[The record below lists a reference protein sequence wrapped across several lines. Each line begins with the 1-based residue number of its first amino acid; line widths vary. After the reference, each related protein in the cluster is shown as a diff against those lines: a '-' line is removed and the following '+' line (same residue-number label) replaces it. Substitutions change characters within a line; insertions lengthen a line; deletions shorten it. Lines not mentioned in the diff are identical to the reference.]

1 MENPLDP
8 IPMRNMTMLEKE
20 PLTPGCCEWCG
31 KDTEPGQWACSLTCE
46 SLLHRLEATQ
56 GRLVIRALKR
66 WRMSPNHAARN
77 EAIANIV
84 PRVDK
89 FLKTD
94 RKRREAFQHER
105 RAKAEAEK
113 AAKMAEMR
121 AAADAQAKAAEERA
135 GKAT

>member
-77 EAIANIV
+77 EAIAHIV

-105 RAKAEAEK
+105 RAKA
-113 AAKMAEMR
+113 
-121 AAADAQAKAAEERA
+121 AEERA